1 MRAFKLLY
9 NSFIWGL
16 LGAILAFQ
24 NTWLEM
30 RINIAII
37 IPIIMIISILL
48 FTIIKKGKLLT
59 FRFSTINL
67 IVCTVISMI
76 ILGFKRAKIVPASIL
91 REGLNVTEVSFTI
104 MNLILAVILIGGLG
118 IIYFSSREKEL

>member
-1 MRAFKLLY
+1 MKTFKLLY

-16 LGAILAFQ
+16 LGAVLAFQ

-37 IPIIMIISILL
+37 IPIIMVISILL
-48 FTIIKKGKLLT
+48 LIVIKKSELLT
-59 FRFSTINL
+59 FWFSAINL
-67 IVCTVISMI
+67 VVCTAISMI

-91 REGLNVTEVSFTI
+91 REGLHVTEVSFTI
-104 MNLILAVILIGGLG
+104 MNFILVVLLIGGLG
-118 IIYFSSREKEL
+118 IIYFNSRKKDF